1 VKRIVTGN
9 LGLLGARLRP
19 DTVRHARAMMT
30 IATGQGILRGIRGKV
45 TYGYR
50 RN

>member
-1 VKRIVTGN
+1 
-9 LGLLGARLRP
+9 
-19 DTVRHARAMMT
+19 MMT